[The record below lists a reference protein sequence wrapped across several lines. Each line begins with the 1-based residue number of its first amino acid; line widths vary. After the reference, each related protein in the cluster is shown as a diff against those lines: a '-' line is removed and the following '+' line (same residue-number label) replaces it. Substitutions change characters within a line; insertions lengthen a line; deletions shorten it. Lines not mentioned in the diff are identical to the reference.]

1 MADEETYENETIH
14 IANDADLKDS
24 ILDFMRSK
32 EVTSAAVEYSGEGD
46 SGSIDDTTLYRT
58 GTLDFQPVPY
68 EVSHE
73 EYTSWDDFP
82 VNGNLVTKH
91 WDSDNYGW
99 VSTPFPGETIK
110 FSRVLDTYCY
120 SKLPGGWEINDGSR
134 GTIYFN
140 VVENKIELTHNS
152 FFTDVDTTITE
163 W

>member
-1 MADEETYENETIH
+1 MADEETYPIVEIQ
-14 IANDADLKDS
+14 ISNDADLKDS
-24 ILDFMRSK
+24 ILNFMRSK

-82 VNGNLVTKH
+82 VNGNLVTKY
-91 WDSDNYGW
+91 WDPDKYSWATAPY
-99 VSTPFPGETIK
+99 PEETIT
-110 FSRVLDTYCY
+110 FSLVLDTYCY

-152 FFTDVDTTITE
+152 FFTDVDTTTTE